1 MLPNKS
7 KENNF
12 SKTLAHM
19 EAEINDHKEFVLF
32 MQEEYAAYIAL
43 NNVEP
48 ELEVI
53 RK

>member
-1 MLPNKS
+1 MLS
-7 KENNF
+7 KNIIENNV
-12 SKTLAHM
+12 SETLARM

-32 MQEEYAAYIAL
+32 MQEEFARYNAL
-43 NNVEP
+43 TNVEP